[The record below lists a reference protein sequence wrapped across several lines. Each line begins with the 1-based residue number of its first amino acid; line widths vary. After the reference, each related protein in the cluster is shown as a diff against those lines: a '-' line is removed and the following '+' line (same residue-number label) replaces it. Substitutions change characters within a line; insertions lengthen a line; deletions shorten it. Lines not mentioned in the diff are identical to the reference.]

1 MSWDFSVP
9 INVILIE
16 TLGGSQIEK
25 EIMCRDI
32 LIKNGY
38 IFDTKYKHNEV
49 FILKKD

>member
-9 INVILIE
+9 IDVILIE

-25 EIMCRDI
+25 EKMCRDI

-49 FILKKD
+49 FILKKE